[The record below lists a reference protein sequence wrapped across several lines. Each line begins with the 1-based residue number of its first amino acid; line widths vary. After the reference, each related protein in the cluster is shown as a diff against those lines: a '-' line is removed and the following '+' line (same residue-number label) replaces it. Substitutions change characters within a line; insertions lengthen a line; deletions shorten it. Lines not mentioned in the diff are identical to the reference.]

1 MAPFNKNSYSNL
13 NHLNKRKRKIPILR
27 YVLPLIVGWFAIQYF
42 DEDQSTEVPGE
53 ATVKTNDSLS
63 VAKKTPQLQATYIAP
78 DDSVAQ
84 NQMDSSLAVD
94 TLSAEPLIDSTE
106 GNAPPEAVDYT
117 GSEFQK
123 DTLLGNR
130 ISIFLDRYKPTGAF
144 ILMVDAQSNEVL
156 AWGQRSEGK
165 NQEYP
170 TYLNRNTFPAASIAK
185 TLTATAALDHNRYS
199 NHSKIAKIGNSTK
212 LYKSQLKVPKGY
224 KGTKASLEKAYSKSY
239 NPVFG
244 IVGQN
249 LGKNKLL
256 ETAKV
261 LGMNQTFPSNHPLPS
276 QYIVPDDSY
285 GIAEVASGFTET
297 TTLSPLHTAGIF
309 RSLVMGQALQIPWS
323 KHIPNQYI
331 SDRPLAL
338 PNPKLKKNTYFGM
351 KKMMQATTESGTAR
365 KGFNKNIYSYHRKR
379 LITGG
384 KTGTIDGGDPK
395 GRYDWFAGFAED
407 KKNPQNKVIIVV
419 MQHHGK
425 IWTLR
430 SSHLAGLL
438 INQWAKHRLK

>member
-13 NHLNKRKRKIPILR
+13 NHLNKKKRKIPILR
-27 YVLPLIVGWFAIQYF
+27 YLFPLILGWFAIQYF
-42 DEDQSTEVPGE
+42 DEDKGTPPD
-53 ATVKTNDSLS
+53 APITNNNDSL
-63 VAKKTPQLQATYIAP
+63 KTNTKPPQLKATYIAP

-84 NQMDSSLAVD
+84 LQRDSALAVD
-94 TLSAEPLIDSTE
+94 TLSTTTLIDSNEVTNPDE
-106 GNAPPEAVDYT
+106 GINYT

-249 LGKNKLL
+249 LGKNKLM

-261 LGMNQTFPSNHPLPS
+261 LGMNQIFPSNHPLP
-276 QYIVPDDSY
+276 
-285 GIAEVASGFTET
+285 
-297 TTLSPLHTAGIF
+297 LSLI
-309 RSLVMGQALQIPWS
+309 
-323 KHIPNQYI
+323 HI
-331 SDRPLAL
+331 
-338 PNPKLKKNTYFGM
+338 
-351 KKMMQATTESGTAR
+351 
-365 KGFNKNIYSYHRKR
+365 
-379 LITGG
+379 
-384 KTGTIDGGDPK
+384 
-395 GRYDWFAGFAED
+395 
-407 KKNPQNKVIIVV
+407 
-419 MQHHGK
+419 
-425 IWTLR
+425 
-430 SSHLAGLL
+430 
-438 INQWAKHRLK
+438 